1 MRAGIAG
8 AIAAAALLLATSDAV
23 AQRDASDRGQRL
35 DSDAFRNDMQQNQ
48 LKKPDYRQN
57 WQAAPAPPP
66 EEKPKRSYRKRKSN

>member
-8 AIAAAALLLATSDAV
+8 AIAAAALLLAASDAV

-48 LKKPDYRQN
+48 LKKPTYQQN
-57 WQAAPAPPP
+57 WQAAPAPP
-66 EEKPKRSYRKRKSN
+66 EEKPKRSNRKRKSD